1 MLERFDVLCRRCPA
15 RKEYEKAAIGE
26 GRIFKRSFKGAK
38 FDQPNRHANQQ
49 PRYWNSALI
58 SPGYRYEIYP

>member
-26 GRIFKRSFKGAK
+26 GRIFKKGLLKA
-38 FDQPNRHANQQ
+38 QNLINRIATPINNRVIGIRH
-49 PRYWNSALI
+49 S
-58 SPGYRYEIYP
+58 